1 MTPGLI
7 QGNFIEDLSDF
18 PQLVKSNSRGFCSLF
33 GGRYVLPREVPVI
46 LHTTISNPR
55 FTNDVIEMNFKALTQ
70 SCRLEIV
77 NRNLEEL
84 KGVTIEFSSSTTVDV
99 VFESHRLNANFPQGT
114 EFVLKPSCDL
124 KLVHVSRKI
133 FPRVQGQRSVIK
145 LGSENVMLL

>member
-1 MTPGLI
+1 MDPTT
-7 QGNFIEDLSDF
+7 FIEDLSDF
-18 PQLVKSNSRGFCSLF
+18 PPLDQSRRFGLSSLF
-33 GGRYVLPREVPVI
+33 QSLDTGRYVLPREVPLI

-55 FTNDVIEMNFKALTQ
+55 FTNDVIEMTFKAMTQ

-114 EFVLKPSCDL
+114 EFVLKSSCDL
-124 KLVHVSRKI
+124 KLFRFSRKI
-133 FPRVQGQRSVIK
+133 YPRVQGQRSVIK
-145 LGSENVMLL
+145 LGSETLS